1 MAGGMLEAQC
11 KNWSEGS
18 RPMLVPRALVRAA
31 VPAAVCVTTLVLM
44 PSPAQATI
52 HPIVQSINCAAA
64 ASFAHARV
72 ANPPGQTPDALTEEI
87 ITVNFPF
94 LTISFPEPL
103 EFTQSDF
110 RALQATGFIDEV
122 SRNSDGLVTALTVDL
137 RSVPMAAS
145 GQGGA
150 HC

>member
-1 MAGGMLEAQC
+1 MLIT
-11 KNWSEGS
+11 
-18 RPMLVPRALVRAA
+18 RAIVRAA
-31 VPAAVCVTTLVLM
+31 VPAAVCVATLALM

-64 ASFAHARV
+64 AAFAHAPV
-72 ANPPGQTPDALTEEI
+72 ANPPGQTPDELTEEV

-103 EFTQSDF
+103 EFSQSDF
-110 RALQATGFIDEV
+110 RALQATGFIDQV
-122 SRNSDGLVTALTVDL
+122 IRDTDGRVTTLVVDL
-137 RSVPMAAS
+137 RSVPMAVS

>member
-1 MAGGMLEAQC
+1 MF
-11 KNWSEGS
+11 
-18 RPMLVPRALVRAA
+18 VPRVLVRAA
-31 VPAAVCVTTLVLM
+31 VPAAVCVATLALM

-64 ASFAHARV
+64 AAFEHAPV
-72 ANPPGQTPDALTEEI
+72 ANPPGQTPDGMAEEI

-94 LTISFPEPL
+94 LTISFTEPL
-103 EFTQSDF
+103 AFSQSDF

-122 SRNSDGLVTALTVDL
+122 VRDAHGMVTSLIVDL

>member
-1 MAGGMLEAQC
+1 MF
-11 KNWSEGS
+11 
-18 RPMLVPRALVRAA
+18 VTRAFARAA
-31 VPAAVCVTTLVLM
+31 VSAAVCVATLALL

-52 HPIVQSINCAAA
+52 HPIIQSINCAAA
-64 ASFAHARV
+64 AALAHAPV
-72 ANPPGQTPDALTEEI
+72 ADPPGQTPDALTEEI
-87 ITVNFPF
+87 ITVEFPF
-94 LTISFPEPL
+94 LTVSFPEPL

-122 SRNSDGLVTALTVDL
+122 VRDADGMVTALVVDL
-137 RSVPMAAS
+137 RSVPMAVS

>member
-1 MAGGMLEAQC
+1 M
-11 KNWSEGS
+11 SIT
-18 RPMLVPRALVRAA
+18 RAIVRAA
-31 VPAAVCVTTLVLM
+31 VPTAVCVATLVLM
-44 PSPAQATI
+44 PRPAQAPI
-52 HPIVQSINCAAA
+52 PPIVQSINCAAA
-64 ASFAHARV
+64 AAFAHAPV

-94 LTISFPEPL
+94 LTVSFPEPL

-122 SRNSDGLVTALTVDL
+122 VRDADGRVTTLVVDL
-137 RSVPMAAS
+137 RSVPMAVS

>member
-1 MAGGMLEAQC
+1 MF
-11 KNWSEGS
+11 
-18 RPMLVPRALVRAA
+18 VTRALVRAA
-31 VPAAVCVTTLVLM
+31 VPAAVCVATLALM

-64 ASFAHARV
+64 AAFAHAPV

-87 ITVNFPF
+87 ITVEFPF
-94 LTISFPEPL
+94 LTVSFPEPL
-103 EFTQSDF
+103 EFSQSDF

-122 SRNSDGLVTALTVDL
+122 VMNADGMVTALVVDL
-137 RSVPMAAS
+137 RNVPQAVS
-145 GQGGA
+145 GQGGE

>member
-1 MAGGMLEAQC
+1 M
-11 KNWSEGS
+11 SIT
-18 RPMLVPRALVRAA
+18 RAIVRAA
-31 VPAAVCVTTLVLM
+31 VPTAVCVATLVLM

-64 ASFAHARV
+64 AAFAHAPV

-94 LTISFPEPL
+94 LTVSFPEPL

-122 SRNSDGLVTALTVDL
+122 VRDADGRVTTLVVDL
-137 RSVPMAAS
+137 RSVPMAVS

>member
-1 MAGGMLEAQC
+1 M
-11 KNWSEGS
+11 SIT
-18 RPMLVPRALVRAA
+18 RAIVRAA
-31 VPAAVCVTTLVLM
+31 VPTAVCVATLVLM

-64 ASFAHARV
+64 AAFAHAPV

-87 ITVNFPF
+87 ITVTFPF
-94 LTISFPEPL
+94 LTVSFPEPL

-122 SRNSDGLVTALTVDL
+122 VRDADGRVTTLVVDL
-137 RSVPMAAS
+137 RSVPMAVS

>member
-1 MAGGMLEAQC
+1 MFVT
-11 KNWSEGS
+11 
-18 RPMLVPRALVRAA
+18 RVLVRAA
-31 VPAAVCVTTLVLM
+31 VPAAVCVATLALM

-64 ASFAHARV
+64 AAFEHAPI
-72 ANPPGQTPDALTEEI
+72 ADPPGQTPDALTEEI
-87 ITVNFPF
+87 ITVAFPF
-94 LTISFPEPL
+94 LTVSFPEPL

-122 SRNSDGLVTALTVDL
+122 VRDSDGRVTALVVDL
-137 RSVPMAAS
+137 RNVPMAVS